1 MTELQETAERRGG
14 AGGWIATA
22 VVAALLVGLIA
33 VGWTQRGR
41 FTSADVGARAPG
53 FELATLDG
61 DTTSLDSYEGQV
73 VLLNFWATW
82 CPPCVHEMPS
92 MERLYQQLRA
102 RGFVVLGVSVDVDP
116 GEPDANG
123 RVQGIVRE
131 YVDRLGVTFPILLDP
146 EGGVE
151 DVYNVSGLPTTY
163 VIGRDGR
170 IEGRIVGAREWDS
183 DEYRRRIEELLDG

>member
-1 MTELQETAERRGG
+1 MTEAQESTERRGG
-14 AGGWIATA
+14 IGGWIATA
-22 VVAALLVGLIA
+22 VVAAVLIGLIVA
-33 VGWTQRGR
+33 GWSQRDR
-41 FTSADVGARAPG
+41 FASAEVGARAPG
-53 FELATLDG
+53 FELTTLDG
-61 DTTSLDSYEGQV
+61 DTTSLAAYDGQV

-92 MERLYQQLRA
+92 MERLYTDLRE

-116 GEPDANG
+116 GEADADG

-131 YVDRLGVTFPILLDP
+131 YVDELGVTFPILLDP
-146 EGGVE
+146 EGSVE

-183 DEYRRRIEELLDG
+183 EEYRRRIEELLAG